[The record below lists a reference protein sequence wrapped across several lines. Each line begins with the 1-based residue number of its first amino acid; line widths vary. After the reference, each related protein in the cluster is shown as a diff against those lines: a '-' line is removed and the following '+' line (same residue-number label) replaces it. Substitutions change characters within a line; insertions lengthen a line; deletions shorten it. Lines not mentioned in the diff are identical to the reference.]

1 MIDDLLAA
9 RLQMAVSLGFHILFS
24 VAGMAMPCLMVLAE
38 WRHQRTG
45 DPVYRDLAQR
55 WAKGTAILFA
65 VGAISGTVLSFELG
79 LLWPTFMEHAGP
91 LIGMPFSLEGLAFF
105 LESIALGIYL
115 YGWNRVS
122 PRMHLASGVVVAV
135 SGAAS
140 GVLVIAVNAFMNTP
154 QGFTR
159 NAAGELTQVDLWQAF
174 FTPAFPTQALH
185 MLIAAYSSVGF
196 AVLGIHAWSLW
207 RRGYNRFHA
216 AALKLTLPLLVVVT
230 PLQALT
236 GDLAA
241 KHIAEHQPSKLAA
254 AEALWETQR
263 GAPLVIGGIP
273 LNGGR
278 EVILGLHVPRAL
290 SFLAAADFDAEV
302 TGLEDIP
309 EGERPPVLITHLA
322 FQIMVGAGV
331 AMLALVAWAAWL
343 AWRKKRDL
351 ARHRRFLMLA
361 TLSGPLGLIAVEAGW
376 CVTEVGRQPW
386 IIRGVMLVSEAVT
399 PMPGLV
405 YSLLTCLAVYAF
417 LGSVVALLLYRHVV
431 SVPLGTNETGAPG
444 PSGRGDAGVAPAGK
458 AAKVP
463 AA

>member
-24 VAGMAMPCLMVLAE
+24 VAGMAMPLLMVLAE

-45 DPVYRDLAQR
+45 DAVYRELAQR

-115 YGWNRVS
+115 YGWDRVS
-122 PRMHLASGVVVAV
+122 PPVHLGSGVVVAV
-135 SGAAS
+135 SGAMS
-140 GVLVIAVNAFMNTP
+140 GVMVIAVNAFMNTP

-159 NAAGELTQVDLWQAF
+159 DAAGQLTSVNLWEAF
-174 FTPAFPTQALH
+174 FTPAFPSQALH
-185 MLIAAYSSVGF
+185 MLVAAYCSVGF

-207 RRGYNRFHA
+207 QRGHNRFHA
-216 AALKLTLPLLVVVT
+216 AALKLTLPMLIVVT
-230 PLQALT
+230 PLQVLT

-263 GAPLVIGGIP
+263 GAPFLIGGIP
-273 LNGGR
+273 VNGGR
-278 EVILGLHVPRAL
+278 EVILGLHVPKVL
-290 SFLAAADFDAEV
+290 SFMAKGDFDAEV
-302 TGLEDIP
+302 IGLEDIP
-309 EGERPPVLITHLA
+309 EGERPPVLIPHLA
-322 FQIMVGAGV
+322 FQVMVGAGV
-331 AMLALVAWAAWL
+331 AMLALVVWAAWL
-343 AWRKKRDL
+343 LWKKHEL
-351 ARHRRFLMLA
+351 STHRRFLMLA
-361 TLSGPLGLIAVEAGW
+361 TFSGPLGLLAVEAGW

-386 IIRGVMLVSEAVT
+386 IIRGVLLVSEAVT

-405 YSLLTCLAVYAF
+405 WSLLTSLVVYAF
-417 LGSVVALLLYRHVV
+417 LGVVVVVLLYRHVV
-431 SVPLGTNETGAPG
+431 SVPLGMTDDGPG
-444 PSGRGDAGVAPAGK
+444 LDDAS
-458 AAKVP
+458 KVP
-463 AA
+463 AE

>member
-24 VAGMAMPCLMVLAE
+24 VAGMAMPALMVLAE
-38 WRHQRTG
+38 WSHRKTG

-105 LESIALGIYL
+105 LEAIALGIYL
-115 YGWNRVS
+115 YGWDRVS
-122 PRMHLASGVVVAV
+122 GLVHLWSGVVVAL

-140 GVLVIAVNAFMNTP
+140 GVLVIAVNAWMNTP
-154 QGFTR
+154 RGFTR
-159 NAAGELTQVDLWQAF
+159 NAAGELTSVDLWEAF

-216 AALKLTLPLLVVVT
+216 AALRLTLPLLFVVT

-241 KHIAEHQPSKLAA
+241 KHIAEYQPSKLAA

-263 GAPLVIGGIP
+263 GAPLAIGGIP
-273 LNGGR
+273 VDGGR
-278 EVILGLHVPRAL
+278 ELIGALHIPKAL
-290 SFLAAADFDAEV
+290 SFLAFSDFDAEV
-302 TGLEDIP
+302 IGLEDIP
-309 EGERPPVLITHLA
+309 ENERPPVLIPHLA
-322 FQIMVGAGV
+322 FQVMVGAGT
-331 AMLALVAWAAWL
+331 AMLALMAWAAWL
-343 AWRKKRDL
+343 WLKQKWDL
-351 ARHRRFLMLA
+351 ARHRRFLRLA
-361 TLSGPLGLIAVEAGW
+361 AFSGPLGLIAVEAGW
-376 CVTEVGRQPW
+376 VVTEVGRQPW
-386 IIRGVMLVSEAVT
+386 IVRGVMLVSEAVT

-405 YSLLTCLAVYAF
+405 YSLLASLVVYAF
-417 LGSVVALLLYRHVV
+417 LGVVVLVLLYRHVA
-431 SVPLGTNETGAPG
+431 SVPLGTDSEAP
-444 PSGRGDAGVAPAGK
+444 APAGT
-458 AAKVP
+458 ARREASVP
-463 AA
+463 

>member
-24 VAGMAMPCLMVLAE
+24 VAGMAMPLLMVLAE

-45 DPVYRDLAQR
+45 DAVYRELAQR

-115 YGWNRVS
+115 YGWDRVS
-122 PRMHLASGVVVAV
+122 ARVHLASGVVVAL
-135 SGAAS
+135 SGAMS
-140 GVLVIAVNAFMNTP
+140 GVMVIAVNAFMNTP
-154 QGFTR
+154 RGFTR
-159 NAAGELTQVDLWQAF
+159 DAAGQLTSVNLWEAF

-185 MLIAAYSSVGF
+185 MLVAAYCSVGF

-207 RRGYNRFHA
+207 RRGHNRFHA
-216 AALKLTLPLLVVVT
+216 AALRLTLPMLIVVT
-230 PLQALT
+230 PLQVLT

-273 LNGGR
+273 VNGGR
-278 EVILGLHVPRAL
+278 EVILGLHVPKAL
-290 SFLAAADFDAEV
+290 SFMAKGDVDAEV
-302 TGLEDIP
+302 IGLADIP
-309 EGERPPVLITHLA
+309 EGERPPVLIPHLA
-322 FQIMVGAGV
+322 FQVMVGAGF

-343 AWRKKRDL
+343 LWKKRDL
-351 ARHRRFLMLA
+351 TTYPRFLMLA
-361 TLSGPLGLIAVEAGW
+361 TFSGPLGLLAVEAGW

-386 IIRGVMLVSEAVT
+386 IIRGVLLVSEAVT

-405 YSLLTCLAVYAF
+405 YSLLTCLVVYAF
-417 LGSVVALLLYRHVV
+417 LGVVVAVLLYRHVV
-431 SVPLGTNETGAPG
+431 SVPLGASDEPPALD
-444 PSGRGDAGVAPAGK
+444 DAGR
-458 AAKVP
+458 VP
-463 AA
+463 AE